1 METHYIYQN
10 LKVHIYYIVYGF
22 VREELSVPSL
32 YKNSSSLTTKKLKS
46 DLKFSGFL
54 FFKGFSSYN
63 KY

>member
-46 DLKFSGFL
+46 DLKFSRFL
-54 FFKGFSSYN
+54 VF
-63 KY
+63 